1 MEYDRI
7 YSIRKGEYFADA
19 LKRAGKDFI
28 PTNCIINKLLPGL
41 GATHCELTAPRK
53 SIIIE
58 PNVPV
63 IESKAKVHKNSL
75 AIYKGVSIRQVTDFL
90 EKNQDK
96 HYKLLTT
103 PEGFT
108 KIKEAMQAVDIDI
121 QIQLGVS
128 EHVFRRPDRMQEQ
141 IAAEQT
147 DQHQHCA
154 DCGAGDHRRVDR
166 CLHAVILLR
175 AEKARDDHRAAD
187 VAAERERDENE
198 RHLIAV
204 ADRGQRVLPDEL
216 ARDKAVGDVV
226 KLLKNDACKQRQAE
240 PCQHG

>member
-1 MEYDRI
+1 MPLRPDPPQSRQHHAD
-7 YSIRKGEYFADA
+7 GEQAAHALTEECRPRDTCDA
-19 LKRAGKDFI
+19 HFERRDKQDVQTDVGRGRCGKE
-28 PTNCIINKLLPGL
+28 PERRL
-41 GATHCELTAPRK
+41 GIAEGRENARR
-53 SIIIE
+53 
-58 PNVPV
+58 NV
-63 IESKAKVHKNSL
+63 
-75 AIYKGVSIRQVTDFL
+75 
-90 EKNQDK
+90 
-96 HYKLLTT
+96 
-103 PEGFT
+103 
-108 KIKEAMQAVDIDI
+108 IKEYERQAPDIDI

-154 DCGAGDHRRVDR
+154 DCGAGDHRRIDR